1 MGIDFNDAVDS
12 SIKKSK
18 EKQKN
23 IISKK
28 PVQNK
33 KQKDIQTIFGINP
46 EFAMSIA
53 KTLPT
58 KIKFLIFYAILSV
71 LFSTS
76 LLVYY
81 SCRLFNYLD
90 VRYTITAFICF
101 IILVI
106 ILRIR
111 NKSMYKRNNFKK

>member
-1 MGIDFNDAVDS
+1 MGIDFDEAVDS

-18 EKQKN
+18 EKIKN
-23 IISKK
+23 SVNKK

-33 KQKDIQTIFGINP
+33 KQKDSQTIFGINP

-58 KIKFLIFYAILSV
+58 KIKVLIFYAILSV

-76 LLVYY
+76 VLVYY
-81 SCRLFNYLD
+81 SCRFFNYLD
-90 VRYTITAFICF
+90 VRYILTAFICF
-101 IILVI
+101 IIFVVI
-106 ILRIR
+106 MRIR
-111 NKSMYKRNNFKK
+111 SRSMYKRNNFK